1 MSVSSETA
9 RFAPGEAVRL
19 KASGRR
25 GLVHRVSPAG
35 ETFHYEVLLFGD
47 PDTTVY
53 AEEYL
58 TADVDDD
65 SVLGRLKSWAFLDAD
80 TFRQALTVLK
90 LRRPLQQNLY
100 SYLASRT
107 DLQPYQFK
115 PVLKL
120 LQSPYGRV
128 FIADEV
134 GLGKTIEA
142 GIIML
147 ELAARVGLRRV
158 LVVCPPAL
166 RRKWRAELCE
176 RFDQEFE
183 ILDGARAQAIVG
195 DPDFAQ

>member
-1 MSVSSETA
+1 MYASSDVA
-9 RFAPGEAVRL
+9 RFAPGDSVRL
-19 KASGRR
+19 KSSGRR
-25 GLVHRVSPAG
+25 GLIHRVTVAG
-35 ETFHYEVLLFGD
+35 DTFHYEILLFGD
-47 PDTTVY
+47 PETTIY

-58 TADVDDD
+58 TVDVDDE
-65 SVLGRLKSWAFLDAD
+65 SVLGRLKSWTFLDAD
-80 TFRQALTVLK
+80 SFRQALTVLR

-120 LQSPYGRV
+120 IQSPYGRM

-147 ELAARVGLRRV
+147 ELAARIPSMRR
-158 LVVCPPAL
+158 
-166 RRKWRAELCE
+166 
-176 RFDQEFE
+176 
-183 ILDGARAQAIVG
+183 
-195 DPDFAQ
+195 